1 MWLEIPSITMLFW
14 TCQTVLSEGI
24 YLVENEMM
32 VQSDLIILVTL
43 IFTSTMEQGL
53 KKSGTF
59 YIYLKSVQV
68 PNMTFKLVLKIVKIP
83 SYHSRLSPW
92 CRVLRAASVFI
103 SWWQMEAAMRRKV
116 VLAASTLFAIFL
128 SRSATIA
135 SLWYRKLLSNLHT
148 SVKKYKICKMD
159 LTLKHHRTANVTAC
173 AALYSV

>member
-59 YIYLKSVQV
+59 YIYLKSV
-68 PNMTFKLVLKIVKIP
+68 
-83 SYHSRLSPW
+83 
-92 CRVLRAASVFI
+92 
-103 SWWQMEAAMRRKV
+103 
-116 VLAASTLFAIFL
+116 
-128 SRSATIA
+128 
-135 SLWYRKLLSNLHT
+135 
-148 SVKKYKICKMD
+148 
-159 LTLKHHRTANVTAC
+159 
-173 AALYSV
+173 